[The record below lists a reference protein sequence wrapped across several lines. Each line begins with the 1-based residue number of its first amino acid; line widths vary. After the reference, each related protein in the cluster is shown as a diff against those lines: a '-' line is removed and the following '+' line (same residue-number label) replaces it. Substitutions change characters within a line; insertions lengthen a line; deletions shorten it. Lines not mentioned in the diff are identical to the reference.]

1 MSENL
6 VTNRDVAIR
15 VSGLSKAY
23 KRYARPL
30 DMVLEVLTG
39 RSRHT
44 EFHALQDISFEVAK
58 GEIVGVIGP
67 NGAGKSTLLKI
78 LAGTLDKTQGE
89 IEINGKISAI
99 LELGTGFHPEYT
111 GRENIVMGGMCLGMS
126 REEVEAKIPSIIEF
140 SELGSVIDNPFK
152 TYSSGMQARLTF
164 STAISVEPE
173 VFIIDEA
180 LAAGDAY
187 FIHKCMGRIREICES
202 GATVFFVSHSD
213 GLVAELCDKALWIDH
228 GQVRMV
234 GAALPVVKSYVQS
247 VWDRERDR
255 NEAANRERQLRI
267 EHVAQTGEFELGG
280 KGLRITR
287 VLTEGASGS
296 EETVFRI
303 GSELNIGVE
312 WEGET
317 EFRQVYA
324 GYRID
329 GQRLQAVTGFEGW
342 EVGAYIDRE
351 GPLAGSGRV
360 VFTIPTLH
368 LGEGKY
374 SICVSINRRLIPNSP
389 DSVLHYVDKACTFDV
404 VRANEWHYSYIYEPQ
419 VTCRIED
426 HSGVVERFGLGG

>member
-1 MSENL
+1 MS
-6 VTNRDVAIR
+6 TNSTKKAGIAIR
-15 VSGLSKAY
+15 VSGLTKIY
-23 KRYARPL
+23 KLYSRPIDL
-30 DMVLEVLTG
+30 AMEVLTG
-39 RSRHT
+39 RPRHR
-44 EFHALQDISFEVAK
+44 EFHALQDVSFEVAK
-58 GEIVGVIGP
+58 GEVVGVIGP

-89 IEINGKISAI
+89 IVINGKISAI

-126 REEVEAKIPSIIEF
+126 REVIEGKIDSIIEF

-187 FIHKCMGRIREICES
+187 FVHKCMGRIRDICDS

-213 GLVAELCDKALWIDH
+213 GLVAELCDKAIWIDR
-228 GQVRMV
+228 GRVTML
-234 GAALPVVKSYVQS
+234 GKALPVVKAYVQS

-267 EHVAQTGEFELGG
+267 KRTAQTGEFELGG
-280 KGLRITR
+280 KSLRISKVT
-287 VLTEGASGS
+287 TEGSDGQPES
-296 EETVFRI
+296 VFRV
-303 GSELNIGVE
+303 GTPLNICIE

-317 EFRQVYA
+317 DYREVYA

-329 GQRLQAVTGFEGW
+329 GPRLQAITGFEGW
-342 EVGAYIDRE
+342 EVGAFMDCG
-351 GPLAGSGRV
+351 GPLNGSGRV
-360 VFTIPTLH
+360 VFSIPAIH

-389 DSVLHYVDKACTFDV
+389 DSVLHYVDKACAFDV
-404 VRANEWHYSYIYEPQ
+404 VRENEWHFSYLYEPPVACTILDAQ
-419 VTCRIED
+419 GHVDYSC
-426 HSGVVERFGLGG
+426 GVR